1 MNTIVFDIG
10 GTLMEYRNMP
20 YVWLD
25 YYEGAFRYVRE
36 RLSLPLTDSDIAK
49 SVEVLRQFNPK
60 VNYRE
65 VDYTPEHIFGK
76 ATEHWSCGFELNRVI
91 AAFFENM
98 KLTPYIYPDS
108 IPALERLKALGTTIC
123 TLTDVAT
130 GMPDELHRSYFP
142 ELLPYFDMYV
152 SSISCG
158 MRKPNPKGLE
168 DIAEKFGIG
177 ARDMLFV
184 GDEKKDILVAK
195 RFGCRSALID
205 RNGRGAEYGQD
216 FTICDLNNIEELLR
230 CGSSD

>member
-25 YYEGAFRYVRE
+25 FYGGAFNYVRE
-36 RLSLPLTDSDIAK
+36 RLALPLTDERLAE
-49 SVEVLRQFNPK
+49 SVETLRQFNPK

-65 VDYTPEHIFGK
+65 IDYTPEYIFTK
-76 ATEHWSCGFELNRVI
+76 ATEKWDCDFELGGVI
-91 AAFFENM
+91 SAFFENM

-108 IPALERLKALGTTIC
+108 IPALERLKALGVTLC

-130 GMPDELHRSYFP
+130 GMPDELHKSYFP
-142 ELLPYFDMYV
+142 ELLPYLDMYV

-168 DIAEKFGIG
+168 DIAEHFGLS
-177 ARDMLFV
+177 AEDMLFV
-184 GDEKKDILVAK
+184 GDEEKDILVAK

-205 RNGRGAEYGQD
+205 RKDRSVDFGQD
-216 FTICDLNNIEELLR
+216 FTVRSLNGIENLL
-230 CGSSD
+230 

>member
-25 YYEGAFRYVRE
+25 FYEGAFNYVRE
-36 RLSLPLTDSDIAK
+36 RLALPLSDELIAE
-49 SVEVLRQFNPK
+49 SVETLRQFNPK

-65 VDYTPEHIFGK
+65 ADYTPEYIFTK
-76 ATEHWSCGFELNRVI
+76 ATEKWNCDFELGGVI
-91 AAFFENM
+91 SAFFENM

-108 IPALERLKALGTTIC
+108 IPALERLKALGITLC

-130 GMPDELHRSYFP
+130 GMPDELHKSYFP
-142 ELLPYFDMYV
+142 ELLPYFDLYV
-152 SSISCG
+152 SSVSCG

-168 DIAEKFGIG
+168 DIAERFGLC
-177 ARDMLFV
+177 AEDVLFV
-184 GDEKKDILVAK
+184 GDEEKDILVAK

-205 RNGRGAEYGQD
+205 RKGRQADFGQD
-216 FTICDLNNIEELLR
+216 FTIKNFNSIEKLL
-230 CGSSD
+230 

>member
-25 YYEGAFRYVRE
+25 FYGGAFNYVRE
-36 RLSLPLTDSDIAK
+36 RLALPLTDARLAE
-49 SVEVLRQFNPK
+49 SVETLRQFNPK

-65 VDYTPEHIFGK
+65 VDYTPEYIFTK
-76 ATEHWSCGFELNRVI
+76 ATEKWDCDFELSGVI
-91 AAFFENM
+91 SAFFENM

-108 IPALERLKALGTTIC
+108 IPALERLKALGVTLC

-130 GMPDELHRSYFP
+130 GMPDELHKSYFP

-168 DIAEKFGIG
+168 DIAERFGLSAEDI
-177 ARDMLFV
+177 LFV
-184 GDEKKDILVAK
+184 GDEEKDILVAK

-205 RNGRGAEYGQD
+205 RKERLVDFGQD
-216 FTICDLNNIEELLR
+216 FTVRSLNGIENLL
-230 CGSSD
+230 

>member
-1 MNTIVFDIG
+1 MTTIVFDIG

-25 YYEGAFRYVRE
+25 FYGGAFNYVRE
-36 RLSLPLTDSDIAK
+36 RLALPLTDERLAE
-49 SVEVLRQFNPK
+49 SVETLRQFNPK

-65 VDYTPEHIFGK
+65 IDYTPEYIFTK
-76 ATEHWSCGFELNRVI
+76 ATEKWDCDFELGGVI
-91 AAFFENM
+91 SAFFENM

-108 IPALERLKALGTTIC
+108 IPALERLKALGVTLC

-130 GMPDELHRSYFP
+130 GMPDELHKSYFP
-142 ELLPYFDMYV
+142 ELLPYLDMYV

-168 DIAEKFGIG
+168 DIAEHFGLS
-177 ARDMLFV
+177 AEDMLFV
-184 GDEKKDILVAK
+184 GDEEKDMLVAK

-205 RNGRGAEYGQD
+205 RKDHSVDFGQD
-216 FTICDLNNIEELLR
+216 FTVRSLNGIENLL
-230 CGSSD
+230 